1 MMIEPGV
8 FLTPLL
14 AALPKEAQEHR
25 TRNRSGVV
33 LD

>member
-1 MMIEPGV
+1 MMIELRV

-25 TRNRSGVV
+25 TRNRAGG
-33 LD
+33 LC